1 MALGDARSSRKAPG
15 GSRIGSGI
23 PNPITR
29 NRSMR
34 LLTNL
39 CALAL
44 VASTA
49 LALPGAQEAA
59 PAASKPAAAA
69 APAGKG
75 DDAIIAE
82 QLPSYPAGACVVSD
96 EELGGESGDPISY
109 VHEGRLYRLCC
120 KSCIKLLAKS
130 PAEYAAKVDAAVV
143 KEQLPSYPL
152 ETCPVSGKKL
162 GEMGAAVD
170 VVVGTRL
177 VRLCCP
183 SCKPALAKDPT
194 AALAKVNAAL
204 IEKQSAGYALAT
216 CPVSGEKLGAM
227 GEPMNYL
234 YGTRLVKLCCK
245 SCVKGVQKDPAA
257 VLAKLDAAG
266 TKK

>member
-1 MALGDARSSRKAPG
+1 MK
-15 GSRIGSGI
+15 I
-23 PNPITR
+23 
-29 NRSMR
+29 
-34 LLTNL
+34 LTSL

-49 LALPGAQEAA
+49 LALSSGQETA
-59 PAASKPAAAA
+59 PAASKPADA
-69 APAGKG
+69 APAKS
-75 DDAIIAE
+75 DEAIIAE
-82 QLPSYPAGACVVSD
+82 QLPSYPAGPCVVSD
-96 EELGGESGDPISY
+96 EEMGGEHGDPIHQ

-130 PAEYAAKVDAAVV
+130 PAEYAAKLDAAVV

-152 ETCPVSGKKL
+152 ETCPVGGEKL
-162 GEMGAAVD
+162 GSAGEPVD

-183 SCKPALAKDPT
+183 KCKPGLEKDPA

-204 IEKQSAGYALAT
+204 IEKQSASYALET
-216 CPVSGEKLGAM
+216 CPISGEKLGGM

-245 SCVKGVQKDPAA
+245 GCVKGVQKDPAA

-266 TKK
+266 AKK